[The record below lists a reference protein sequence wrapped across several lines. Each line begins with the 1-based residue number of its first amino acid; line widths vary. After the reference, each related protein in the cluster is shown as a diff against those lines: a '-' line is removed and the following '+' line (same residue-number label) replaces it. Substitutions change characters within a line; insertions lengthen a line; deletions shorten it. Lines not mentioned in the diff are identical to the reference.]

1 MEEEDIAKLVEEDI
15 EDINAVFDLP
25 QVVDKEY
32 IVTFIDVDAKNK
44 VLQDLEVDTSNDDN
58 VDSNIVPD
66 RKILSDVD
74 SKNDNQKRNVKLTL
88 ENNEVEILSNNSNV
102 LSISPVF
109 IFDESWL
116 DVI

>member
-1 MEEEDIAKLVEEDI
+1 MEQDII
-15 EDINAVFDLP
+15 EDINPAFNLP
-25 QVVDKEY
+25 HVVDKEY

-44 VLQDLEVDTSNDDN
+44 VLQDLEKDTSNDDN
-58 VDSNIVPD
+58 VDSNILPD
-66 RKILSDVD
+66 REILSDVD

-88 ENNEVEILSNNSNV
+88 ENDEVEILSNNSNV
-102 LSISPVF
+102 LSIDPVF

>member
-1 MEEEDIAKLVEEDI
+1 MEQDII
-15 EDINAVFDLP
+15 EDINPAFNLP
-25 QVVDKEY
+25 NVVDKEY

-44 VLQDLEVDTSNDDN
+44 VLQDLEKDTSNDDN
-58 VDSNIVPD
+58 VDSNILPD
-66 RKILSDVD
+66 REILSDVD

-88 ENNEVEILSNNSNV
+88 ENDEVEILSNNSNV
-102 LSISPVF
+102 LSIDPVF